1 MTDSGAGES
10 VASAPGEGLPEG
22 WVRARIGDL
31 CDVNPRAFDE
41 EPGDDDLI
49 SQVPMAFVEAESGRM
64 DASTQVRFGDF
75 KKKSLTRFQED
86 DVLFAKI
93 TPCMEN
99 GKIAKAKGLI
109 GGRALGSTEL
119 HVLRS
124 AGGVLPEYLMHYLL
138 QRNVRR
144 VAEQH
149 MAGAVGQRRVP
160 RSYLVGMEIPVPP
173 LPEQRRIVAKLDE
186 QLAHIEA
193 GEASLREVERLA
205 DEFSRALLR
214 EAFSGRLVADDFSEG
229 KAEDL
234 VSGEARSSSEA
245 WDTPDSWIWSRLG
258 SLFRV
263 SVGSTPSRG
272 NPDFW
277 SGDIPWVSSG
287 EVSFKRI
294 GETREFISIDSI
306 SKPENRIHPPG
317 TVMLAMIGEGKTRGQ
332 SAILDI
338 PAAHNQNCASI
349 RVSETEILPEFIYQF
364 LVSRYEE
371 TRTSA
376 SGGNQPAL
384 NKAKVERI
392 LVPVP
397 PLGTQRRIVDKLA
410 DLEQERAALRAVL
423 AESDEQ
429 ASALRGALLNAAFT
443 GVLVPQDPTDEPASA
458 LLDRIRAQ
466 RQATVKPARK
476 RALRKTT
483 SKPASSG
490 QEELSL

>member
-10 VASAPGEGLPEG
+10 VASAPGERLPEG
-22 WVRARIGDL
+22 WVRATLGDL
-31 CDVNPRAFDE
+31 ITPASGRRQPTPSDNFPYLGMDNVESHTGRVVGFGDSATIKSSSPVVQPGYLLYGRLRPYLNKVTVAEFAGICSGEFIVFPSVEGVDSRFLLYRMLSPDFVHYVMEKNPTGDRPRAHWEQF
-41 EPGDDDLI
+41 
-49 SQVPMAFVEAESGRM
+49 S
-64 DASTQVRFGDF
+64 DF
-75 KKKSLTRFQED
+75 P
-86 DVLFAKI
+86 I
-93 TPCMEN
+93 
-99 GKIAKAKGLI
+99 
-109 GGRALGSTEL
+109 
-119 HVLRS
+119 
-124 AGGVLPEYLMHYLL
+124 LL
-138 QRNVRR
+138 
-144 VAEQH
+144 
-149 MAGAVGQRRVP
+149 
-160 RSYLVGMEIPVPP
+160 PP
-173 LPEQRRIVAKLDE
+173 LPEQCRIVAKLDE
-186 QLAHIEA
+186 QLALIRA

-205 DEFSRALLR
+205 DEFFRALLR
-214 EAFSGRLVADDFSEG
+214 EAFSGRLVTDDFSEG

-245 WDTPDSWIWSRLG
+245 WDTPSSWIWSRLG

-294 GETREFISIDSI
+294 SETREFISRESI

-397 PLGTQRRIVDKLA
+397 PLGTQRRIVDRLA

-423 AESDEQ
+423 AESYEQ
-429 ASALRGALLNAAFT
+429 ASALRGALFNAAFT
-443 GVLVPQDPTDEPASA
+443 GALVPQDPTDEPASA

-466 RQATVKPARK
+466 RQAAVKPARK

>member
-1 MTDSGAGES
+1 
-10 VASAPGEGLPEG
+10 
-22 WVRARIGDL
+22 
-31 CDVNPRAFDE
+31 
-41 EPGDDDLI
+41 
-49 SQVPMAFVEAESGRM
+49 
-64 DASTQVRFGDF
+64 
-75 KKKSLTRFQED
+75 
-86 DVLFAKI
+86 
-93 TPCMEN
+93 
-99 GKIAKAKGLI
+99 
-109 GGRALGSTEL
+109 
-119 HVLRS
+119 
-124 AGGVLPEYLMHYLL
+124 
-138 QRNVRR
+138 
-144 VAEQH
+144 
-149 MAGAVGQRRVP
+149 
-160 RSYLVGMEIPVPP
+160 
-173 LPEQRRIVAKLDE
+173 
-186 QLAHIEA
+186 
-193 GEASLREVERLA
+193 
-205 DEFSRALLR
+205 
-214 EAFSGRLVADDFSEG
+214 
-229 KAEDL
+229 
-234 VSGEARSSSEA
+234 
-245 WDTPDSWIWSRLG
+245 
-258 SLFRV
+258 
-263 SVGSTPSRG
+263 
-272 NPDFW
+272 
-277 SGDIPWVSSG
+277 
-287 EVSFKRI
+287 
-294 GETREFISIDSI
+294 
-306 SKPENRIHPPG
+306 
-317 TVMLAMIGEGKTRGQ
+317 MLAMIGEGKTRGQ